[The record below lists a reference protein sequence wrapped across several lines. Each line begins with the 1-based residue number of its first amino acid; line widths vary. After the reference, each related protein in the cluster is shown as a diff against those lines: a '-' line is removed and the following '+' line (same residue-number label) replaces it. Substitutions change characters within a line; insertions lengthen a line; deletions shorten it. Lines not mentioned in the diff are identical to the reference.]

1 MSRFL
6 GASPNLRAVANN
18 KTTAEV
24 FWSKHQI
31 HNKPTETC
39 AVPVLCFLV
48 IKGVGQ
54 IIAEL
59 LKPLPNPAEHS
70 RRDISS
76 FFFIFVS
83 RR

>member
-59 LKPLPNPAEHS
+59 LKPLPNIQEEISVHF
-70 RRDISS
+70 SS
-76 FFFIFVS
+76 FL
-83 RR
+83 